1 MPYHQFKCSEC
12 IPERLEHAVDKGV
25 DEDLTSALPLG
36 YLNTI
41 PGTISE
47 RGCAYCGAKH
57 VIGTPMKNVIHLS
70 HGPVGCTYDTWQT
83 KRYISDDGNFQ
94 LKYTFASDMKEANV
108 VFGAE
113 KMLKKNIIEAF
124 KAFPQIHNMNIYQT
138 CASALIGDD
147 INALADEVMEE
158 MPGKKIFVCNS
169 PGFAG
174 PSQSGGHH
182 KINLQ
187 FLNQWV
193 GTGEPEIYSKYVI
206 NYVGE
211 YNIQGDQ
218 EIMRDYFFRMGIQI
232 LATFTGNGRF
242 DDLRCMHKAQLNVLE
257 CARSAEYICDELRVR
272 YGIPRMDIDGFGFEA
287 TADSLR
293 KIGFFFGIEDKAEQI
308 IAEEYARWKPE
319 LDWYAARLQGVKM
332 CLWPGGSKLWHWA
345 HMLKTEMG
353 INVVSVYTKFG
364 HQGDMEKGVSRC
376 EPGALAIDD
385 PNELE
390 ALEAMYELE
399 PDLIMTGKRP
409 GEVAKKIRVPYLN
422 VHGYHNG
429 PYKGFEGWVRLARDI
444 YNCVYSP
451 AHSLVHLDISKDE
464 IPTEAGFM
472 TRQMLSDVN
481 LSDEIR
487 NSTELREYTG
497 DYDPIPRL
505 RKKLDDNVYEFPD
518 PETGVWRKVP
528 VETIKNSVIK
538 DVDEY

>member
-1 MPYHQFKCSEC
+1 MPYHQFKVSEC
-12 IPERLEHAVDKGV
+12 IPERLHHAVDKGA
-25 DEDLTSALPLG
+25 DEDLTDALPLG

-57 VIGTPMKNVIHLS
+57 VIGTPMKDVIHLS

-83 KRYISDDGNFQ
+83 KRYISDEENFQ

-113 KMLKKNIIEAF
+113 KMLKKNIVEAF
-124 KAFPQIHNMNIYQT
+124 KAFPKLHNMTLYQP

-147 INALADEVMEE
+147 INALAEEVMEE

-182 KINLQ
+182 KINMAW
-187 FLNQWV
+187 LNQMV
-193 GTGEPEIYSKYVI
+193 GTAEPEIYSKYVI

-218 EIMRDYFFRMGIQI
+218 EIMKDYFHRMGIQI

-242 DDLRCMHKAQLNVLE
+242 DDLRCIHKAQLNVLE
-257 CARSAEYICDELRVR
+257 CARSSEYICDELRVR

-287 TADSLR
+287 TADSLM
-293 KIGFFFGIEDKAEQI
+293 KIAHFFGIEEKAQEI
-308 IAEEYARWKPE
+308 IDAEYARWKPE
-319 LDWYAARLQGVKM
+319 LDWYAARLQGVRM

-345 HMLKTEMG
+345 HMLHKEMG

-376 EPGALAIDD
+376 ESGTLAIDD

-390 ALEAMYELE
+390 TVEAMYELK

-409 GEVAKKIRVPYLN
+409 GEVAKKIRIPYLN

-451 AHSLVHLDISKDE
+451 AHQLVHLDISKDE
-464 IPTEAGFM
+464 IPTGNGFV
-472 TRQMLSDVN
+472 TRESLSDIN
-481 LSDEIR
+481 LSDEIK
-487 NSTELREYTG
+487 NSTELRQCTSA
-497 DYDPIPRL
+497 YDPIPAL
-505 RKKLDDNVYEFPD
+505 RKKEESNVYTFPH
-518 PETGVWRKVP
+518 PETGEWRVVP
-528 VETIKNSVIK
+528 VETLRKSKIV
-538 DVDEY
+538 DVE

>member
-1 MPYHQFKCSEC
+1 MPYHQFKVSEC
-12 IPERLEHAVDKGV
+12 IPERLHHAVDKGPG
-25 DEDLTSALPLG
+25 EDLTDALPLG

-57 VIGTPMKNVIHLS
+57 VIGTPMKDVIHLS

-94 LKYTFASDMKEANV
+94 LKYTFASDMKEANI

-113 KMLKKNIIEAF
+113 KMLKKNIVEAF
-124 KAFPQIHNMNIYQT
+124 KAFPQINNMSLYQT

-147 INALADEVMEE
+147 INALAEEVMEE
-158 MPGKKIFVCNS
+158 MPGKKVFVVNS

-182 KINLQ
+182 KINLAWLTQ
-187 FLNQWV
+187 MV
-193 GTGEPEIYSKYVI
+193 GTAEPEIYSKHVI

-218 EIMRDYFFRMGIQI
+218 EIMKDYFHRMGIQI

-242 DDLRCMHKAQLNVLE
+242 DDLRCLHKAQLNVLE

-287 TADSLR
+287 TADSLM
-293 KIGFFFGIEDKAEQI
+293 KIAHFFGLEDKAQEI
-308 IAEEYARWKPE
+308 IDEEYARWKPE

-332 CLWPGGSKLWHWA
+332 CLWPGGSKLWHWS
-345 HMLKTEMG
+345 HMLHKEMG
-353 INVVSVYTKFG
+353 INIVSVYTKFG

-376 EPGALAIDD
+376 EPGVLAIDD

-390 ALEAMYELE
+390 TVEAMYELK

-409 GEVAKKIRVPYLN
+409 GEVAKKIRIPYLN

-429 PYKGFEGWVRLARDI
+429 PYKGFEGWVRLAKDI

-451 AHSLVHLDISKDE
+451 AQRLVHLDISMDE
-464 IPTEAGFM
+464 IPTDKGFA
-472 TRQMLSDVN
+472 TSASYSDIN
-481 LSDEIR
+481 LSDDIKY
-487 NSTELREYTG
+487 STVLRQYTG
-497 DYDPIPRL
+497 AYDPIPAL
-505 RKKLDDNVYEFPD
+505 RKKAESNVYKFPH
-518 PETGVWRKVP
+518 PVTGEWRVVP
-528 VETIKNSVIK
+528 VETLRKSKI
-538 DVDEY
+538 VDAE

>member
-1 MPYHQFKCSEC
+1 MPYHQFKVSEC
-12 IPERLEHAVDKGV
+12 IPERLHHAVDKGPG
-25 DEDLTSALPLG
+25 EDLTDALPLG

-57 VIGTPMKNVIHLS
+57 VIGTPMKDVIHLS

-94 LKYTFASDMKEANV
+94 LKYTFASDMKEANI

-113 KMLKKNIIEAF
+113 KMLKKNIVEAF
-124 KAFPQIHNMNIYQT
+124 KAFPQINNMSLYQT

-147 INALADEVMEE
+147 INALAEEVMEE
-158 MPGKKIFVCNS
+158 MPGKKVFVVNS

-182 KINLQ
+182 KINLAWLTQ
-187 FLNQWV
+187 MV
-193 GTGEPEIYSKYVI
+193 GTAEPEIYSKHVI

-218 EIMRDYFFRMGIQI
+218 EIMKDYFHRMGIQI

-242 DDLRCMHKAQLNVLE
+242 DDLRCLHKAQLNVLE

-287 TADSLR
+287 TADSLM
-293 KIGFFFGIEDKAEQI
+293 KIAHFFGLEDKAQEI
-308 IAEEYARWKPE
+308 IDEEYARWKPE

-332 CLWPGGSKLWHWA
+332 CLWPGGSKLWHWS
-345 HMLKTEMG
+345 HMLHKEMG
-353 INVVSVYTKFG
+353 INIVSVYTKFG

-376 EPGALAIDD
+376 EPGVLAIDD

-390 ALEAMYELE
+390 TVEAMYELK

-409 GEVAKKIRVPYLN
+409 GEVAKKIRIPYLN

-429 PYKGFEGWVRLARDI
+429 PYKGFEGWVRLAKDI

-451 AHSLVHLDISKDE
+451 AQRLVHLDISKDE
-464 IPTEAGFM
+464 IPTDKGFA
-472 TRQMLSDVN
+472 TSASYSDVN
-481 LSDEIR
+481 LSDEIKY
-487 NSTELREYTG
+487 STVLRQYTG
-497 DYDPIPRL
+497 AYDPIPAL
-505 RKKLDDNVYEFPD
+505 RKKAESNVYTFPH
-518 PETGVWRKVP
+518 PVTGEWRVVP
-528 VETIKNSVIK
+528 VETLRKSKI
-538 DVDEY
+538 VDAE